1 MSHLKIPVFCAQ
13 QLDEVLAICK
23 KEADE
28 IAELC
33 DASLNDDFI
42 AMIMTSVFHDKY
54 YLTPEMKVVVGEDDA
69 LCNAPEEN

>member
-1 MSHLKIPVFCAQ
+1 MSNLKIPVFCVQ

-33 DASLNDDFI
+33 DASLDNQFTEE
-42 AMIMTSVFHDKY
+42 IMVSVFHQRY
-54 YLTPEMKVVVGEDDA
+54 YLSPEMKVVVGEDDA
-69 LCNAPEEN
+69 LCNAPEEL